1 MSSSNARLLFAI
13 HNSSKCYLHVRNNLT
28 ILKEMQRNLITYRQ
42 HYKNLQ
48 ADILEDSKPISGS
61 IVQLKIL

>member
-13 HNSSKCYLHVRNNLT
+13 HNSSKCYLHVRN
-28 ILKEMQRNLITYRQ
+28 LKEMQRNLITYRQ
-42 HYKNLQ
+42 HYKNRQ